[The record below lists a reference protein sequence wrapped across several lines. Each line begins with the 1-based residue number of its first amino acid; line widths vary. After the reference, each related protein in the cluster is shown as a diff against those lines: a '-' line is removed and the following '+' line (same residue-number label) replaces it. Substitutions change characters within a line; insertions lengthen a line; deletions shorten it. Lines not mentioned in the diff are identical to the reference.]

1 MALKVVAIVPAA
13 GIGKRFGSSEKKQFV
28 TVTDNPLL
36 LYPLRVLHSIH
47 SITEII
53 PVVQKEDIERCRMLI
68 SARMLNKIKKIVP
81 GGSERQDSV
90 YNALKHIKDD
100 CLVLV
105 HDGARPLVTREL
117 IERLL
122 QEITGVDGV
131 IPGIPAR
138 DTLKQVDSQGYV
150 RSTVRREDF
159 WLIQT
164 PQVFRYQ
171 TIKKAFDKAFE
182 DGFYGTDD
190 AVIVER
196 IGGKVKVIPGDP
208 LNIKVTT
215 PEDMIT
221 VSHTIAQRK
230 NSN

>member
-36 LYPLRVLHSIH
+36 LYPLQVLHSIE

-53 PVVQKEDIERCRMLI
+53 PVVQKEDIERCRKFTP
-68 SARMLNKIKKIVP
+68 AGMLNKIKKIVP
-81 GGSERQDSV
+81 GGGERQDSV
-90 YNALKHIKDD
+90 YNALTHVKDD
-100 CLVLV
+100 CLVLI

-122 QEITGVDGV
+122 QEIPGVDGV
-131 IPGIPAR
+131 IPGIPVR

-150 RSTVRREDF
+150 HSTVRREDF

-164 PQVFRYQ
+164 PQVFQYQ
-171 TIKKAFDKAFE
+171 TIKKAYDKAFE

-190 AVIVER
+190 AALVER
-196 IGGKVKVIPGDP
+196 TGGKVKVIPGDP

>member
-1 MALKVVAIVPAA
+1 MDLKVVAIVPAA

-28 TVTDNPLL
+28 TVADNPLL
-36 LYPLRVLHSIH
+36 FYPLQVLHSIQ

-53 PVVQKEDIERCRMLI
+53 PVVRKEDMERCRKFTLAGML
-68 SARMLNKIKKIVP
+68 SKIKKIAP

-90 YNALKHIKDD
+90 YNALTLIQDD
-100 CLVLV
+100 DLVLI
-105 HDGARPLVTREL
+105 HDGARPLVSPEL

-122 QEITGVDGV
+122 QEIEDVDGV
-131 IPGIPAR
+131 IPGIPVR

-150 RSTVRREDF
+150 LSTVRREDF
-159 WLIQT
+159 WSIQT
-164 PQVFRYQ
+164 PQVFRCQ
-171 TIKKAFDKAFE
+171 LIKKAYEKAYE
-182 DGFYGTDD
+182 NGFYGTDD
-190 AVIVER
+190 AALVER

-221 VSHTIAQRK
+221 VSHTITQRE
-230 NSN
+230 NRN